1 MKIVT
6 RSLFNTINRQRG
18 VSLIESMI
26 SLLVISVGLLGIA
39 ALQIT
44 SMKQNNSALHHSHAV
59 WTAYNISDRI
69 RANFSQFDSYA
80 GIDTNSSYTQ
90 DCTTSACTAPQLVTW
105 DASEWSI
112 LLQNLPAGR
121 GIISSPGANKLIVAV
136 MWDDEGTGA
145 TGTNC
150 GTNPAV
156 DLTCY
161 ALELVQ

>member
-1 MKIVT
+1 MLT
-6 RSLFNTINRQRG
+6 RRYQQRG

-26 SLLVISVGLLGIA
+26 ALLVISIGLLGIA

-44 SMKQNNSALHHSHAV
+44 AMKQNTSALNHSQAV
-59 WTAYNISDRI
+59 WIGYNIADRI
-69 RANFSQFDSYA
+69 RANFGEFDQYA

-90 DCTTSACTAPQLVTW
+90 DCSTSACTAQQMVIS
-105 DASEWSI
+105 DAVDWSTI
-112 LLQNLPAGR
+112 VQNLPAGR
-121 GIISSPGANKLIVAV
+121 GIIASPSANELVIAV

-150 GTNPAV
+150 GTDPAV

-161 ALELVQ
+161 SVTLIQ